1 MKWRVGRTNS
11 IPYCLFVFLQKKKIH
26 KNKKRIPQ
34 SYHDNNAKQK
44 NEKGIF

>member
-1 MKWRVGRTNS
+1 MTRWADKFDTL
-11 IPYCLFVFLQKKKIH
+11 LFVCFFAKEKIH